1 MRATHFL
8 KLAIVVAAASLA
20 ACDNNPDDIGAGTGG
35 TSSGGTSSGG
45 TSSGGTSSGGT
56 SSGGTSSGG
65 TSSGGTS
72 SGGTSS
78 GGTSSGGTSS
88 GGTSSGGTSSG
99 GTSSGGTSSGGTSS
113 GGTSSGGTSSG
124 GTSSGGTSSG
134 GSSSGGTSGD
144 PDSRTV
150 GPDASASAAADLSTP
165 EKAARFGIVSFQAGQ
180 ANQDNPSAAQAKA
193 AQACN
198 QGGTQDS
205 TQSGTT
211 FRVVYA
217 QCKQSFQGST
227 LVLLQ
232 DGVLSTQLT
241 GFTSPI
247 TSKITLGESNVSYLQ
262 EVLEPATDRFRTI
275 DSSTTTNSQ
284 QVPTRSDTLLRL
296 TGAAVNTKRTDKPRV
311 DFAVGN
317 ASTAYTSNTEDLD
330 QRVVKFTFAGPVA
343 VSGACG
349 SGSGTVSTPTKIQ
362 YDTQTDKY
370 LAGQM
375 TIQSSSGNATYTFNA
390 DDTVTVSTAG
400 GSRTFTRAELDA
412 QCEAFN

>member
-20 ACDNNPDDIGAGTGG
+20 ACDNNPDNIGADTGGG

-124 GTSSGGTSSG
+124 GTSSGGT
-134 GSSSGGTSGD
+134 TTD
-144 PDSRTV
+144 PDTRTV

-165 EKAARFGIVSFQAGQ
+165 EKAARFGVVSFQSGL
-180 ANQDNPSAAQAKA
+180 ANQDDPAAAQAKA
-193 AQACN
+193 ATACN

-205 TQSGTT
+205 TQSGFT
-211 FRVVYA
+211 FRIVYA
-217 QCKQSFQGST
+217 QCKQSVPNST

-232 DGVLSTQLT
+232 DGVISTELT

-247 TSKITLGESNVSYLQ
+247 QSKVTLGESGVSYLQ
-262 EVLEPATDRFRTI
+262 EVLEPAADRFRTLLVGTI
-275 DSSTTTNSQ
+275 DSTTTSNSQ
-284 QVPTRSDTLLRL
+284 QQPSRSDAQLRL
-296 TGAAVNTKRTDKPRV
+296 VGAAVNTARSTKPRV

-317 ASTAYTSNTEDLD
+317 ASTAYTSNTENLD
-330 QRVVKFTFAGPVA
+330 QRVVKFTFAGPVS

-349 SGSGTVSTPTKIQ
+349 SGSGTVSTPTKIEFDKQTGQ
-362 YDTQTDKY
+362 YI
-370 LAGQM
+370 AGQM
-375 TIQSSSGNATYTFNA
+375 MIQAGGSSATYTFNA
-390 DDTVTVSTAG
+390 DNTVTVATAG
-400 GSRTFTRAELDA
+400 GSQTFTQAQLQA
-412 QCEAFN
+412 QCDAFN